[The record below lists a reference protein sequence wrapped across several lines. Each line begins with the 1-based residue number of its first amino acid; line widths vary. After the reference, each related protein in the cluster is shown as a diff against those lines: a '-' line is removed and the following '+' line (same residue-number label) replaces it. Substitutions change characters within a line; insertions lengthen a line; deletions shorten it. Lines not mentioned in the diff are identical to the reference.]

1 MKKPISI
8 YIHIP
13 FCIKKCQ
20 YCDFLSAPAD
30 SRTQEEYLRAL
41 ENEIRKKAAAYR
53 DYTVKTV
60 YIGGGTPTAVPYEKL
75 CHVLEVLRNAFQ
87 MGEKQPM
94 KEKLSMEGKTSTEVE
109 ISMEANP
116 GTVSG
121 EALREYRR
129 AGINR
134 LSIGLQSA
142 DDRELMRLGRIH
154 SYADF
159 LETYSLAVQAGFQ
172 NINVDL
178 MAALPKQKPWE
189 YADTVK
195 KVLAL
200 VPKPAHISAYS
211 LIIEEGTP
219 FYEKYGSEWERR
231 ERTGETPLYLPS
243 EEEEREM
250 YRITEKLLREAD
262 YHRYEISNY
271 SLSGYECR
279 HNKVYWQRG
288 DYVGFGL
295 GAASMVEN
303 IRFRNTPDLPC
314 YLREE
319 EKTVER
325 IPLTQKE
332 QMEEFMFLGLRLT
345 EGVEK
350 KAFQEY
356 FGVPIEE
363 IYGSVIEENVREGLL
378 KAGDRIA
385 LTKKGTDLGSYVSA
399 QFLQ

>member
-1 MKKPISI
+1 MKEPISI

-30 SRTQEEYLRAL
+30 SRTQEAYLCAL
-41 ENEIRKKAAAYR
+41 EDEIQKKAAAYR
-53 DYTVKTV
+53 DYTVQTV
-60 YIGGGTPTAVPYEKL
+60 YIGGGTPTVVPYERL
-75 CHVLEVLRNAFQ
+75 CRVLEVLRHAFQ
-87 MGEKQPM
+87 M
-94 KEKLSMEGKTSTEVE
+94 EGKQSIDGNTLMEVE

-134 LSIGLQSA
+134 PSIGLQSA
-142 DDRELMRLGRIH
+142 DDRELALLGRIH

-159 LETYSLAVQAGFQ
+159 LETYALAVQAGFQ

-195 KVLAL
+195 KVVSL

-219 FYEKYGSEWERR
+219 FYERYGSEWERR

-250 YRITEKLLREAD
+250 YRITEKLLRGAG
-262 YHRYEISNY
+262 YHRYEVSNY

-303 IRFRNTPDLPC
+303 IRFRNTPDLLC

-325 IPLTQKE
+325 MPLTRKE

-345 EGVEK
+345 EGVTK

-363 IYGSVIEENVREGLL
+363 IYGSVIAENVRKGLL

>member
-13 FCIKKCQ
+13 FCIKKCN

-30 SRTQEEYLRAL
+30 CRTQEEYLRAL
-41 ENEIRKKAAAYR
+41 EGEIQRQAKHYR
-53 DYTVKTV
+53 DYVVATV
-60 YIGGGTPTAVPYEKL
+60 YIGGGTPTAVPCEKL
-75 CHVLEVLRNAFQ
+75 CHMLRILFQSFQVEEGAEV
-87 MGEKQPM
+87 
-94 KEKLSMEGKTSTEVE
+94 
-109 ISMEANP
+109 SMEANP
-116 GTVSG
+116 GTVG
-121 EALREYRR
+121 REALLGYRE

-134 LSIGLQSA
+134 ISMGLQSA
-142 DDRELMRLGRIH
+142 SDRELKQLGRIH

-159 LETYSLAVQAGFQ
+159 LESYELAQKAGFH

-178 MAALPKQKPWE
+178 MAALPKQKAAD

-195 KVLAL
+195 KVLSL
-200 VPKPAHISAYS
+200 TPKPAHISAYS
-211 LIIEEGTP
+211 LMIEEGTSL
-219 FYEKYGSEWERR
+219 YERYGEEWEHMAH
-231 ERTGETPLYLPS
+231 TGEASAHLPS

-250 YRITEKLLREAD
+250 YRLTERLLSKAG

-279 HNKVYWQRG
+279 HNRVYWERG

-295 GAASMVEN
+295 GAASMVN
-303 IRFRNTPDLPC
+303 NVRFRNTPDLRA
-314 YLREE
+314 YMEKE

-325 IPLTQKE
+325 VQLTVQE
-332 QMEEFMFLGLRLT
+332 QMEEFMFLGLRLV
-345 EGVEK
+345 EGVER
-350 KAFQEY
+350 KAFQAD

-363 IYGSVIEENVREGLL
+363 VYGEVIEKNVREGLL
-378 KAGDRIA
+378 ISGERIA
-385 LTKKGTDLGSYVSA
+385 LTAKGTDFGSYVSA

>member
-41 ENEIRKKAAAYR
+41 EGEIRKKAAAYR

-75 CHVLEVLRNAFQ
+75 CHVLEVLWQAFSI
-87 MGEKQPM
+87 GEEQPM
-94 KEKLSMEGKTSTEVE
+94 ERKISMEVE

-142 DDRELMRLGRIH
+142 DDRELARLGRIH

-178 MAALPKQKPWE
+178 MAALPKQKPRD

-195 KVLAL
+195 KVLFLA
-200 VPKPAHISAYS
+200 PKPTHISAYS

-219 FYEKYGSEWERR
+219 FYEKYGLEWERR
-231 ERTGETPLYLPS
+231 ERTGETPLHLPS

-250 YRITEKLLREAD
+250 YRITEKLLKEAG

-303 IRFRNTPDLPC
+303 IRFRNTPDGGI
-314 YLREE
+314 YVFGAASYRRRG
-319 EKTVER
+319 EKGISR
-325 IPLTQKE
+325 I
-332 QMEEFMFLGLRLT
+332 FW
-345 EGVEK
+345 
-350 KAFQEY
+350 
-356 FGVPIEE
+356 
-363 IYGSVIEENVREGLL
+363 
-378 KAGDRIA
+378 
-385 LTKKGTDLGSYVSA
+385 GSYRRNIRQRDRGKCEERAAESRRQDIADEKRDGPWQLRVSA
-399 QFLQ
+399 VLAIGKAQEPFLAHRI

>member
-41 ENEIRKKAAAYR
+41 EGEIRKKAAAYR

-75 CHVLEVLRNAFQ
+75 CHVLEVLWQAFSI
-87 MGEKQPM
+87 EEEQPM
-94 KEKLSMEGKTSTEVE
+94 ERKISMEVE

-142 DDRELMRLGRIH
+142 DDRELARLGRIH

-178 MAALPKQKPWE
+178 MAALPKQKPRD

-195 KVLAL
+195 KVLFLA
-200 VPKPAHISAYS
+200 PKPTHISAYS

-219 FYEKYGSEWERR
+219 FYEKYGLEWERR
-231 ERTGETPLYLPS
+231 ERTGETPLHLPS

-250 YRITEKLLREAD
+250 YRITEKLLKEAG

-325 IPLTQKE
+325 MPLTQKE

-350 KAFQEY
+350 KAFREY

-363 IYGSVIEENVREGLL
+363 IYGSVIEENARKGLL
-378 KAGDRIA
+378 KAGDRIS